1 MSELLFCQL
10 LHPSS
15 KVTRSTGMPPSRTAP
30 GKTIG
35 GVTQGNLG
43 RTEAAKHFI
52 VGLRS
57 TDPRQDLRVRIPVD
71 LCVGGK
77 VTWGDDLQETAENSE
92 VRSM

>member
-1 MSELLFCQL
+1 MSKLLFCQL

-15 KVTRSTGMPPSRTAP
+15 NVTRSTGMPPSRTAP

-57 TDPRQDLRVRIPVD
+57 TDPRPNKNRTYVCESQLT
-71 LCVGGK
+71 C
-77 VTWGDDLQETAENSE
+77 A
-92 VRSM
+92 